1 MWPITGV
8 KHTSIR
14 NAILRTQN
22 RNTRHSQKITRK
34 VGAIDYETTGIIYP
48 RVKLWT
54 AEATV
59 TYCKTIWGQLSA
71 ASVGVSCPKASVSS
85 KTMPGL
91 TQQMPPWWRCDIWSL
106 RSYHTL
112 VIPQTWHH
120 LIFTCLGHWKSPCRD
135 TNSTW
140 MTMCSR
146 RCMSGSGSNH
156 NWHPSSSFPLGQVHW
171 TARGLCWIV
180 SRYFLH
186 CLNKPPCSTT
196 FLVILWLY
204 LV

>member
-14 NAILRTQN
+14 KAISRTQN
-22 RNTRHSQKITRK
+22 RNTRHSQKITGK
-34 VGAIDYETTGIIYP
+34 VGAVDYETTGVIYP
-48 RVKLWT
+48 RAKLWT

-91 TQQMPPWWRCDIWSL
+91 TQQTPLWWRCDTWSL
-106 RSYHTL
+106 RSCHTL
-112 VIPQTWHH
+112 VIPQTWRH
-120 LIFTCLGHWKSPCRD
+120 LIFTYLGHWKSPCRD

-146 RCMSGSGSNH
+146 RCMSGSGANH
-156 NWHPSSSFPLGQVHW
+156 NWHPSSSFLLGQVHELQ
-171 TARGLCWIV
+171 GDYVEL
-180 SRYFLH
+180 
-186 CLNKPPCSTT
+186 
-196 FLVILWLY
+196 
-204 LV
+204 